1 MPFLADTNILL
12 RLAEPS
18 DPEYRIVRT
27 AVEKLL
33 ARGEHLCYAAQN
45 LVEFWNVCTRPID
58 RNGFGLSIVE
68 TDARAS
74 IIEARFRFLPDS
86 ERVHVEWRR
95 LVVRYSV
102 AGVQVHDARL
112 VASMLV
118 HGVPNLLT
126 LNGRDFARYTAIR
139 ADLPGMVSEAG
150 GGT

>member
-1 MPFLADTNILL
+1 MAFLADTNILL
-12 RLAEPS
+12 RLVEPS
-18 DPEYRIVRT
+18 APDYTIVRT
-27 AVEKLL
+27 AVETLL
-33 ARGEHLCYAAQN
+33 ARGEHPCYAAQN

-68 TDARAS
+68 TDARAR
-74 IIEARFRFLPDS
+74 IIEARFRFVPDS

-102 AGVQVHDARL
+102 DGVQVHDARF

-126 LNGRDFARYTAIR
+126 LNGRDFARFA
-139 ADLPGMVSEAG
+139 AVKAFHPGMVSETG
-150 GGT
+150 

>member
-118 HGVPNLLT
+118 HGVPNLLAEWAGFRT
-126 LNGRDFARYTAIR
+126 LRHDKGCSSGDGLR
-139 ADLPGMVSEAG
+139 G
-150 GGT
+150 

>member
-1 MPFLADTNILL
+1 
-12 RLAEPS
+12 
-18 DPEYRIVRT
+18 
-27 AVEKLL
+27 
-33 ARGEHLCYAAQN
+33 
-45 LVEFWNVCTRPID
+45 
-58 RNGFGLSIVE
+58 LSIVE

-126 LNGRDFARYTAIR
+126 LNGQDFARYATIR
-139 ADLPGMVSEAG
+139 AVHPGMVSGAE
-150 GGT
+150 